1 MTELNL
7 KHQSPN
13 DVKPVLCAVP
23 SNKVYLEDVY
33 MYPSEILIAL
43 SGKLSDEDR
52 YTWALTLIE
61 DLEDALEITIEAL
74 DPSKREVT
82 LKDIIQKYNPYL
94 REDLLK

>member
-1 MTELNL
+1 MSNFPDNVR
-7 KHQSPN
+7 QS
-13 DVKPVLCAVP
+13 DID
-23 SNKVYLEDVY
+23 KVYGEEFTDMPYLEDVY

-52 YTWALTLIE
+52 YTWALTLIG